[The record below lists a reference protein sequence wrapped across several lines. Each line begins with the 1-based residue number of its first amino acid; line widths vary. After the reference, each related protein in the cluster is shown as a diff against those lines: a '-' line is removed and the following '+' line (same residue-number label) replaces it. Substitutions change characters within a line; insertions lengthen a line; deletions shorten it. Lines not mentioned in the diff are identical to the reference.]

1 MAYKQDKWINGLQ
14 VDSMAY
20 NANSKNG
27 FNTRKV
33 RSSICLYFTEVQLQQ
48 CMAIFQ
54 PHTIQHLRMPTMT
67 RHHSGQG

>member
-14 VDSMAY
+14 VESMVY

-54 PHTIQHLRMPTMT
+54 PHTL
-67 RHHSGQG
+67 